1 MTLTIIP
8 VTQENWRQ
16 VIKLQVSKKQKHFIE
31 SNATSLLEAAY
42 DKSYSW
48 QPFALMTDE
57 KTVGFAMI
65 GAYDQLQK
73 YIWLDRFMIDQD
85 FQSKGYGRYFLEKLL
100 VFIKLTWSVEMVVLS
115 THQQNKAAIS
125 FYEQN
130 GFVNTTRLDEEN
142 GELMM
147 TYTYAEIKN

>member
-1 MTLTIIP
+1 MTSILP

-31 SNATSLLEAAY
+31 SNEVSLLEAAY
-42 DKSYSW
+42 DKIYAW
-48 QPFALMTDE
+48 QPFALRVDE
-57 KTVGFAMI
+57 VIVGFAMI
-65 GAYDQLQK
+65 GAYDQVQK
-73 YIWLDRFMIDQD
+73 YIWLDRFMIDQS
-85 FQSKGYGRYFLEKLL
+85 FQGQGYGRHFLEKLL

-147 TYTYAEIKN
+147 TYKYAEIKN